1 MQGSEKQEAAA
12 APEPRGEPLAIGT
25 RPEGSNLPR
34 PLGRQPAEFLKTR
47 QIFASREPR
56 VSGQRA
62 VFRRTPPP
70 PMRNLRKR
78 AARARGVSSPPQ
90 VGSGPHPAW
99 RKKTR
104 CQFPAARVRQTAGSR
119 QRAALAAVGLPGGP
133 SPYALPA
140 DSLAVHTARY
150 FSEADFGCRPLSGAN
165 LRFPISATRAESRQP
180 GFMAGKPPEV
190 GTAPRGLLF
199 QPCVQPV
206 TGWFV
211 SRQSAGI
218 PTAPNRRE
226 KSRRISRP
234 RVRREHPWFLCQ

>member
-1 MQGSEKQEAAA
+1 MHGVRSTAWFAAGKVRATAGKDPSGPGGGSQD
-12 APEPRGEPLAIGT
+12 
-25 RPEGSNLPR
+25 
-34 PLGRQPAEFLKTR
+34 FLKTR
-47 QIFASREPR
+47 QIFASRKPG

-62 VFRRTPPP
+62 VFRRTPPH
-70 PMRNLRKR
+70 LDEKQGRKL
-78 AARARGVSSPPQ
+78 P
-90 VGSGPHPAW
+90 
-99 RKKTR
+99 
-104 CQFPAARVRQTAGSR
+104 GSR
-119 QRAALAAVGLPGGP
+119 AEGTPWYSSGAGC
-133 SPYALPA
+133 
-140 DSLAVHTARY
+140 
-150 FSEADFGCRPLSGAN
+150 GCRPLSGAN